1 MIRLGLIGCGEHSEI
16 GHAVPLARYKAE
28 HPQDVDLAAVCDVKR
43 DRAELFCRKYGFQN
57 IYSDIDEMLAP
68 RDLDVCIAV
77 LPVEKISEIGIK
89 LLGLGIPCALEKPL
103 GASLSE
109 VIKVRDAARTTGT
122 SNMVSVNRRFM
133 PLLNRGIEWCRE
145 SGNLRYVR
153 ATMTRHSRTEPE
165 FLWTTA
171 VHAVDV
177 LRHIAGEIEKA
188 EIRSL
193 RTAPSS
199 PQWFGIDV
207 LFEKGVVGRVDI
219 LPSVGVL
226 EETYELFGDDFRAAI
241 TAPFGRER
249 GLRCYEG
256 NRVVMQLVD
265 EGIPED
271 VLHGFYDESSALIH
285 ALTHKTPLGPSV
297 EDVFPSIELCFNL
310 GKL

>member
-28 HPQDVDLAAVCDVKR
+28 HPKDVELAAVCDVKR
-43 DRAELFCRKYGFQN
+43 DRAELFCHEYGFQKT
-57 IYSDIDEMLAP
+57 YSDIDEMLAR

-89 LLGLGIPCALEKPL
+89 LLGLGIPCVLEKPL

-109 VIKVRDAARTTGT
+109 VITVRDAARATGT

-133 PLLNRGIEWCRE
+133 PFLNRGIEWCHS

-171 VHAVDV
+171 VHAVDA

-188 EIRSL
+188 EIQLL
-193 RTAPSS
+193 RMEPSS
-199 PQWFGIDV
+199 TQWFGIDV
-207 LFEKGVVGRVDI
+207 LFENGVVGRVDI

-226 EETYELFGDDFRAAI
+226 EETYELFGDDFRATI
-241 TAPFGRER
+241 TSPFGRER

-265 EGIPED
+265 EGISED
-271 VLHGFYDESSALIH
+271 VLQGFYDETSALIH
-285 ALTHKTPLGPSV
+285 ALIHKAPLAPSV

-310 GKL
+310 GKS